1 MALHTGPFADQGEGA
16 GGSDQGLRSGSDG
29 RGRAEAVAD
38 PGTRTGTG
46 DAGGP
51 DPTGIRGLTDR
62 TRQWLNSPL
71 PIASATPPMV
81 RRLGVLWVCVS
92 LPVISAISGFVVD
105 SRDSYIFVLIFMGC
119 GAYTLPGLFAAR
131 HAVRWARDGDRPG
144 FSLIGGGLLAVF
156 LIGCG
161 MFYGIVTGWNGL
173 NFLGVPAVCVAGSL
187 HIWGLTVL
195 VRQRSGYR
203 ALSVDIIE
211 AVGSVIAVAA
221 PMVVLWGPAV
231 VGAEES
237 WYTIPAAVIVL
248 FMITGT
254 YWVAL
259 LWVRIGPGPRGVFEV
274 AAIVLA
280 LVGAFNGILQ
290 TAQGIS
296 GFTLPTVPLIAL
308 CAFCASSYLLIPLHV
323 PLMLRRG
330 LDQLPPQAQIRG
342 GWLPTVVPLCGL
354 GALLGA
360 TLWVHDERPWAV
372 PFSLGVVSLLVVL
385 AGLRQMEAL
394 RETRR
399 LYSRVEEASDERR
412 RLLTQLLERSV
423 NDRRRFAE
431 QLHEQAV
438 VAYTSFS
445 ALTRAGRAAPVVAEA
460 SQLVRG
466 DLGRHADSLRELVL
480 SIRRPEDEAGAG
492 IGAGSSG
499 QGPRLLAPVQAYL
512 ATIYGDR
519 RAPALSMRV
528 DDELVLDWMVETLL
542 LQIVQEAL
550 HNVWRHSDATEVDI
564 VIEPTG
570 PAHAQAV
577 TVRITDDGVGFDPAT
592 TREGSGLPT
601 MRASAGVV
609 EGSFRVES
617 RLGTGTTVTARL
629 GPTDDDDIPF
639 PYAPPS
645 APPSFSSS
653 DPSSPPVLRLIRTTA
668 TDD

>member
-1 MALHTGPFADQGEGA
+1 MALHTGPFADQGEGIR
-16 GGSDQGLRSGSDG
+16 GSDQGLRSGSDG
-29 RGRAEAVAD
+29 RAREAAEEIE
-38 PGTRTGTG
+38 PG
-46 DAGGP
+46 
-51 DPTGIRGLTDR
+51 GLTGLADR
-62 TRQWLNSPL
+62 TKRWLNSPL
-71 PIASATPPMV
+71 PIASATPPMI

-131 HAVRWARDGDRPG
+131 HAVHCARDGDRSG
-144 FSLIGGGLLAVF
+144 FGLLAAGLAAVF
-156 LIGCG
+156 AIGCC

-173 NFLGVPAVCVAGSL
+173 NFLGVPAVCVAGTL

-211 AVGSVIAVAA
+211 AVGSVTAVAA
-221 PMVVLWGPAV
+221 PLIVLWWPAV
-231 VGAEES
+231 YNAEES
-237 WYTIPAAVIVL
+237 WFTIPAAVIVL

-259 LWVRIGPGPRGVFEV
+259 LWVRIGPGPRGIFE
-274 AAIVLA
+274 AAAMVMA
-280 LVGAFNGILQ
+280 LVGAFNGLLQ
-290 TAQGIS
+290 TAQGVS
-296 GFTLPTVPLIAL
+296 GFTLPAVPLIAL
-308 CAFCASSYLLIPLHV
+308 CAFCASTYLLIPLHV

-385 AGLRQMEAL
+385 AGLRQMEGL

-480 SIRRPEDEAGAG
+480 SIRRPDDDLSGG
-492 IGAGSSG
+492 GGSGG

-601 MRASAGVV
+601 MRSSAGVV

-617 RLGTGTTVTARL
+617 RLGAGTTITARL
-629 GPTDDDDIPF
+629 GPSDDDEEPF

-645 APPSFSSS
+645 PSFSSP
-653 DPSSPPVLRLIRTTA
+653 DPSSPPVLRLIRTPTPDSDA
-668 TDD
+668 TP